1 MADTKKEHYVPRCY
15 LENFE
20 DAEDRIWVYDKVL
33 MDEPRHQLRINI
45 GFENY
50 FYDIDFNALMSKM
63 DEEKQEAVKQDI
75 KRITGIDD
83 WDCITSTLLK
93 PKYIEKEYMC
103 KLEDLYGPFLKRL
116 ISKSYD
122 GNDWVIR
129 NCSPFSEDEKLILA
143 VFLAVQIIRTKTYR
157 DTLRQIIEKTYEAL
171 AYKQQMF
178 DEDAIPRECFQVKAD
193 KDFVKLQHSSML
205 MDDDVIMGMAETLSK
220 HIWVIYVNKTDQP
233 FYTSDN
239 PVCTIPHKFDQFIS
253 YGGFASEGVEVVFP
267 ISPNLL
273 LAMYEEKWHSN
284 MYTDRTFIP
293 LDDRSIVD
301 FYNKAQVVNSH
312 RAIYSQ
318 KKNFDLAEKVCI
330 EHPQVRDADNK
341 VSVS

>member
-50 FYDIDFNALMSKM
+50 FYDIDFNALLSKM
-63 DEEKQEAVKQDI
+63 DKDKQETLKQDI
-75 KRITGIDD
+75 KEITGIDN
-83 WDCITSTLLK
+83 WDLITSTILK

-103 KLEDLYGPFLKRL
+103 KLEDLYGPFLRR
-116 ISKSYD
+116 IIGKSYG

-129 NCSPFSEDEKLILA
+129 NCSPFSEVEKMILA
-143 VFLAVQIIRTKTYR
+143 VFLAVQVVRTKTYR
-157 DTLRQIIEKTYEAL
+157 DNLRQIIEKTYEAL
-171 AYKQQMF
+171 AYKQQMY
-178 DEDAIPRECFQVKAD
+178 DEDAMPREYFQAQAN

-205 MDDDVIMGMAETLSK
+205 MDDEVIMGMAETLSK
-220 HIWVIYVNKTDQP
+220 HIWVVYVNKTDQP

-239 PVCTIPHKFDQFIS
+239 PVCTIPHKIDQFIS
-253 YGGFASEGVEVVFP
+253 HGGFASEGVEVVFP

-293 LDDRSIVD
+293 LEDKSIID
-301 FYNKAQVVNSH
+301 FYNKVQVVNSH

-318 KKNFDLAEKVCI
+318 KKNFTLAEKVCI
-330 EHPQVRDADNK
+330 GHPQVRDANNK